1 MAKNKDNPTAAEL
14 LGAAFH
20 NEAKKMEAAGKLPAF
35 LDSMERRIPGSRQE
49 LLDALNDHAEQTG
62 QDGW

>member
-20 NEAKKMEAAGKLPAF
+20 NKAIEMEKAGKLSGF
-35 LDSMERRIPGSRQE
+35 LREMESKIPGARQE
-49 LLDALNDHAEQTG
+49 LLDALNEHAG
-62 QDGW
+62 QVGKDGW

>member
-20 NEAKKMEAAGKLPAF
+20 NEAIKMEKAGKLSAF
-35 LDSMERRIPGSRQE
+35 LAKMEREIPGARQE
-49 LLDALNDHAEQTG
+49 LLDALNDHAGETG

>member
-1 MAKNKDNPTAAEL
+1 MAKNRDNPTAGEL

-20 NEAKKMEAAGKLPAF
+20 NEAKRMEAAGQLPAF
-35 LDSMERRIPGSRQE
+35 LNRMEKQIPGARQE
-49 LLDALNDHAEQTG
+49 LLDALNDHSSQTG